1 MENSNQNQPKV
12 VDNRTRQ
19 IISQKLKNRS
29 KSFTH
34 KQNISKG
41 VEAYYQSQKA
51 NNSLKQK
58 SRE

>member
-12 VDNRTRQ
+12 VDDRTRQ

-41 VEAYYQSQKA
+41 IKAYYQSQKA
-51 NNSLKQK
+51 NNTPQ
-58 SRE
+58 

>member
-51 NNSLKQK
+51 NNSLK
-58 SRE
+58 